1 MPNTSKSSKKAAP
14 VTKAAVNTDFVNVF
28 SPVIVNTVEQVADL
42 QKKTLDVAAQQTA
55 QWIGAWKQAFSFFP
69 VAPPAFI
76 FETAGQAVQT
86 AVENQ
91 KSAIDL
97 VVEQTKSATEITKVR
112 ADAYT
117 KIAAGVTSSVKQ
129 SVERSVAAQKNVL
142 DFASQ
147 QNKAVFESAKKQ
159 FSSVPGPATL
169 IVDSFQRGSD
179 AVIDA
184 QKSALDFASQQ
195 FLANTKN

>member
-14 VTKAAVNTDFVNVF
+14 ATKAAAATDFVDVF
-28 SPVIVNTVEQVADL
+28 TPVIVNTVEQVADL
-42 QKKTLDVAAQQTA
+42 QKKTLDVAAEQTA
-55 QWIGAWKQAFSFFP
+55 QWMGAWKQAFSFFP

-76 FETAGQAVQT
+76 FEVAGQAVQT
-86 AVENQ
+86 AIENQ

-117 KIAAGVTSSVKQ
+117 KIAAGVTTSIKK
-129 SVERSVAAQKNVL
+129 SVEQTVVAQKNVL
-142 DFASQ
+142 DFASE
-147 QNKAVFESAKKQ
+147 QNKAVFGSAKKQ
-159 FSSVPGPATL
+159 LSSVPGPATL
-169 IVDSFQRGSD
+169 IVDSFQRGTD

-195 FLANTKN
+195 FLANSKN

>member
-1 MPNTSKSSKKAAP
+1 MPNTSKSSKKATPAA
-14 VTKAAVNTDFVNVF
+14 KAAANTDFVDVF

-76 FETAGQAVQT
+76 FEAAGHAVQT

-97 VVEQTKSATEITKVR
+97 VVEQTKAATEITKVR

-117 KIAAGVTSSVKQ
+117 KIAAGVTTSIKK
-129 SVERSVAAQKNVL
+129 SVEQSVAAQKNVL
-142 DFASQ
+142 DFASE
-147 QNKAVFESAKKQ
+147 QNKAVFGSAKKQ
-159 FSSVPGPATL
+159 FSSIPGPATL
-169 IVDSFQRGSD
+169 IVDSFERGTD
-179 AVIDA
+179 AVIEA

-195 FLANTKN
+195 FFANSKN

>member
-1 MPNTSKSSKKAAP
+1 MPNTSKSSKKATP
-14 VTKAAVNTDFVNVF
+14 TTKAAANTDFVDVF

-42 QKKTLDVAAQQTA
+42 QKKTLDVAAEQTA

-69 VAPPAFI
+69 VTPPAFI
-76 FETAGQAVQT
+76 FEVAGQAVQT
-86 AVENQ
+86 AIENQ
-91 KSAIDL
+91 KNAIDL

-112 ADAYT
+112 ADAYA
-117 KIAAGVTSSVKQ
+117 KIAAGVKSSVKQ

-169 IVDSFQRGSD
+169 IVDSFQRGTD

-195 FLANTKN
+195 FLANAKN